1 MNVKRKKTQRG
12 NALIEFAIGWSVLW
26 LIFAG
31 IYQFGYSFYIYNVLQ
46 TQVANAAELG
56 SVLPYDTSNPSAFT
70 TTLQNMVL
78 YSDET
83 AGNSPCVPG
92 LTAANVNVNAKTDA
106 KGTPSDVTVN
116 IQNYTISAIFASFT
130 PVNKPRATVKYL
142 GDVICSGC

>member
-1 MNVKRKKTQRG
+1 MKRKAQRG

-31 IYQFGYSFYIYNVLQ
+31 VFQFGYSFYIYNVLQ

-56 SVLPYDTSNPSAFT
+56 SFKQYDVSTPSNFT

-83 AGNSPCVPG
+83 AGTTPCVPG
-92 LTAANVNVNAKTDA
+92 LAAANVNVNVTTDST
-106 KGTPSDVTVN
+106 GTPHDVTVS

-130 PVNKPRATVKYL
+130 PTNKPRATVKYM
-142 GDVICSGC
+142 GDTICSAC